1 MAKTSNKHKAYV
13 EKAEAKMMGSGAPVV
28 TQDNYKISLMQA
40 LNYYNSTMEN
50 GTRAKVVHHYLKKNN
65 SQFRDIFSLAP
76 DWEFLNVSSLVL
88 IKEKGQYLSEEH
100 QNKMTEML
108 NNIYDKYKN
117 TRIENEGDVEFKADK
132 PPVISIEQ
140 RIIDSART
148 HSEQIDYAIDQ
159 FIRDKASSFSTK
171 SHLLANNISSAVAK
185 RIGEYYQNTLN
196 EINEAIEGQD
206 EQLVEGYSFLS
217 KVELRRFRDFI
228 KSIVDDCAQ
237 HQVTAKKPRI
247 MKAKPPAVIVKKLKF
262 LREFAEL
269 NLKSCNPADIVGAD
283 ELWVY
288 NTKNRKLTNYTA
300 ANGDVLSV
308 KGTTILN
315 YDVSQS
321 QSMTLRKPEEFFKNT
336 TIGKRAMSNAIK
348 EIKTKPSTP
357 NGRINE
363 DTILVG
369 AFK

>member
-13 EKAEAKMMGSGAPVV
+13 EKAEAKMVGSGAPVV
-28 TQDNYKISLMQA
+28 TQDNYKITLMQA
-40 LNYYNSTMEN
+40 LNYYNSTMDN
-50 GTRAKVVHHYLKKNN
+50 SVRAKVVHNYLKKYKHE
-65 SQFRDIFSLAP
+65 FKDVIAEAP
-76 DWEFLNVSSLVL
+76 DYELLNIASLLL
-88 IKEKGQYLSEEH
+88 IKDKGEYLSEAH
-100 QNKMTEML
+100 QNRLDLML
-108 NNIYDKYKN
+108 KNIYDKYKN
-117 TRIENEGDVEFKADK
+117 NRIEKEEGIELKADK

-148 HSEQIDYAIDQ
+148 QSEQIDYAIDQ
-159 FIRDKASSFSTK
+159 FIREKTSSFSTK
-171 SHLLANNISSAVAK
+171 AHLLANNISSAVAK

-217 KVELRRFRDFI
+217 RVEIKRFRDFI

-288 NTKNRKLTNYTA
+288 NTKNRKLTNYTS

-308 KGTTILN
+308 KGTTIIN
-315 YDVSQS
+315 YDVAKSQS
-321 QSMTLRKPEEFFKNT
+321 VTLRKPEEFFKGL
-336 TIGKRAMSNAIK
+336 TIGKRAMSNAVK